1 MIRHIVWW
9 TLKPEAEGC
18 GAEENARQIV
28 ERSAAMQGLSCLD
41 SLEVSRNVL
50 QSSTVPAQ
58 VVLTSTH
65 NTQEDFLAYRD
76 HPVHR
81 EFAAFLGKRAEKRY
95 CIDFA
100 LEDPKN

>member
-1 MIRHIVWW
+1 MSRQVVGG

-81 EFAAFLGKRAEKRY
+81 EFAAFLGKRAEKRE
-95 CIDFA
+95 CLDIA